1 VRDGKFREDLY
12 YRLGVMPIT
21 LPPLRDRT
29 GDVPVLVEHFVKLF
43 NREFKKNVKS
53 VAPAAMKAL
62 DGYSWPGNVREL
74 RNAVER
80 AMLLADGDVLG
91 PEHFSMLAAPTPITS
106 GFTLP
111 PEGVNLEMLERDLVV
126 QALQRAQGNQ
136 TQAAQLLGMNRD
148 QIRYRLE
155 KFGLDKLGR
164 PTAEEKPA

>member
-21 LPPLRDRT
+21 LPPLRERM
-29 GDVPVLVEHFVKLF
+29 GDVPVLADHFVRLF
-43 NREFKKNVKS
+43 NREFRKS
-53 VAPAAMKAL
+53 VRGIAASAL
-62 DGYSWPGNVREL
+62 RSLESYAWPGNVREL

-80 AMLLADGDVLG
+80 AMLLAEGDQLG
-91 PEHFSMLAAPTPITS
+91 PEHFTMLVAVVPVTS
-106 GFTLP
+106 TFSLP
-111 PEGVNLEMLERDLVV
+111 AEGVNFETLERDLLV

-164 PTAEEKPA
+164 PMADEKPA